1 MLTEADTFQWV
12 IEAAPPG
19 QLRRGLATWQAYDA
33 ASRVDLTASALLLGE
48 SWLVID
54 PIPLAPA
61 AFERLLQ
68 EMAPA
73 QAVGVVLTSANHE
86 RSARW
91 WAGRLSVPLHAHP
104 EAAPAMEGT
113 IDMPCLPGQPL
124 FAALE
129 VVPLPGAAPGE
140 IALYDGAMGGLW
152 IIGDALIHLEATG
165 LCFLPDRYCSDPGLL
180 RQSARALLERPFRT
194 VAFAH
199 GPALTADAFQSLSAL
214 IPGEKTP

>member
-12 IEAAPPG
+12 IEATPPG
-19 QLRRGLATWQAYDA
+19 PLRRGLATWQAYDA
-33 ASRVDLTASALLLGE
+33 ASRVDLTASALLFGK
-48 SWLVID
+48 SWVAVD

-61 AFERLLQ
+61 AFERLVR

-73 QAVGVVLTSANHE
+73 RPVGVILTSANHE

-91 WAGRLSVPLHAHP
+91 WAERLSIPVHAHS

-113 IDMPCLPGQPL
+113 IDRPCLPRQSL
-124 FAALE
+124 FGTLE

-140 IALYDGAMGGLW
+140 IALYNASMGGLW
-152 IIGDALIHLEATG
+152 IVGDALIHLEATG

-180 RQSARALLERPFRT
+180 RQSARALLERPFQT

-199 GPALTADAFQSLSAL
+199 GPALTVDAFERLSAL
-214 IPGEKTP
+214 IG